1 MTAAAAKHKPGGRQR
16 LLMAGAFL
24 SGAGKSRAPIE
35 DLADRLETGGF
46 FRPIRV
52 SPLVNGW
59 LRGLHLVAAVL
70 FGRPFYQLA
79 VVDLFSGRAFWWGDA
94 VTRLLQLLG
103 CPFVLVLH
111 GGGLPE
117 FAAQYPERVAA
128 CLRRA
133 RFVSAPSRF
142 LQETM
147 QPYRSDILL
156 IPNPLDIGQYP
167 YRRRAAGCAP
177 RLVWLRAF
185 HRIYNPLLAVRVAA
199 RLAEEFPGLTL
210 TMIGGDK
217 DGSLAEARREAER
230 LGIAARVEFTGNVA
244 KKDVPARL
252 AAHDLFLNTT
262 NYDNTPVS
270 VMEAMACGLCVV
282 STNVGGLT
290 YLVEDGADAL
300 LVPPAD
306 EEAMTAAVRRI
317 LKDPDLAGRLSGA
330 GRAKVEEFDWSRV
343 LPEWLKLLGATTAA
357 ASPATAARTAST
369 TTAASRR
376 S

>member
-1 MTAAAAKHKPGGRQR
+1 
-16 LLMAGAFL
+16 MAGAFL

-35 DLADRLETGGF
+35 DLADRLEQQG
-46 FRPIRV
+46 FRPVRV

-59 LRGLHLVAAVL
+59 LRGLHLLAAVL
-70 FGRPFYQLA
+70 LGRPFYSLA
-79 VVDLFSGRAFWWGDA
+79 VVDLFSGRAFWWGEA

-117 FAAQYPERVAA
+117 FAAQYPGRVAA

-147 QPYRSDILL
+147 QPYRADILL

-167 YRRRAAGCAP
+167 YRRRAGCAP

-199 RLAEEFPGLTL
+199 RLAAEFPDLTL

-217 DGSLAEARREAER
+217 DGSLAEARSEAER
-230 LGIAARVEFTGNVA
+230 LGIAGRVEFTGNVA

-317 LKDPDLAGRLSGA
+317 LKDPGLAGRLSSA
-330 GRAKVEEFDWSRV
+330 GRAKVERFDWAAV
-343 LPEWLKLLGATTAA
+343 LPEWLKVLGALAA
-357 ASPATAARTAST
+357 ASPTTAARTASST
-369 TTAASRR
+369 TTTTTAPTTAASRR